1 MLAAIRY
8 GASII
13 AVSNDES
20 ETNDLW
26 VRPDSPILKVK
37 GYNPQYPEIYG
48 SPETVK
54 GATILLSTVSTG
66 HYAVIATLRALGL
79 NESDVKMVHMEQSQ
93 ALAAFEA
100 GQGDIIQLWAPYDYI
115 AEAKGWVKM
124 SSGRRAGA
132 VIPGAVVASKKAV
145 EEHPELVARWL
156 ALYMRGIR
164 EMINDPEGSGQVLK
178 KYYTEECALDLS
190 DQAIRNEFALRPLF
204 NTPQQLALFAKD
216 PVTGKSK
223 VEQWWSD
230 LADFFVAQGRI
241 KPEDKEK
248 LLTGG
253 YFNDK
258 ILEMVLYME
267 AKDGTLLK

>member
-1 MLAAIRY
+1 
-8 GASII
+8 
-13 AVSNDES
+13 
-20 ETNDLW
+20 
-26 VRPDSPILKVK
+26 
-37 GYNPQYPEIYG
+37 
-48 SPETVK
+48 
-54 GATILLSTVSTG
+54 
-66 HYAVIATLRALGL
+66 
-79 NESDVKMVHMEQSQ
+79 
-93 ALAAFEA
+93 
-100 GQGDIIQLWAPYDYI
+100 
-115 AEAKGWVKM
+115 
-124 SSGRRAGA
+124 
-132 VIPGAVVASKKAV
+132 
-145 EEHPELVARWL
+145 
-156 ALYMRGIR
+156 
-164 EMINDPEGSGQVLK
+164 MINDPEGSGQMLK

-204 NTPQQLALFAKD
+204 TTEQQLALYLKD